1 MAMGIDQEIQR
12 RMDAYRGNPQGLQ
25 QRYQMSQQL
34 LDLLALQKLK
44 AEKDAMARQ
53 MQAQM
58 QQVPQTIAQQMEQE
72 MLGRTKQEMVQQVG
86 GVMQQQ
92 NRQQQQAMQNM
103 AKAAARPRPTQMG
116 IGALAP
122 QTAQPAPRMAGGG
135 IVAFAQGGMND
146 PMARLDAQLEA
157 LKSELKSLGPYSTF
171 GVTPPGSEEKYA
183 RIEEL
188 ENQILDL
195 ERRRPLLERMIAGE
209 PLPPTRTGLSLQ
221 GSARGKREE
230 DVAALQELLTPVA
243 ATTAATPAASAPAPQ
258 GAPAPAPAAKKQ
270 IEDMGG
276 AGIML
281 PGQKLDQ
288 PAPKPEKE
296 VAAVESANVAAP
308 QIGIGSLGE
317 TSAMPNRDKIVEA
330 LGSLRSQTP
339 EAARTATATAFEN
352 AANRTGIAEMYQD
365 ILGRLKASDA
375 RQMDP
380 KKLAQEEFRAFLRGA
395 AGKST
400 FGLAGAGG
408 GAAAAD
414 VRRQQQIAEDA
425 RLMRELGLTKEAMLA
440 ESEIGAKGFQEGMR
454 AFEQA
459 AEDRRSAIDATITL
473 SESDRRAYDAASDR
487 KVQTAIAQG
496 KLDSEALGR
505 QLDQSMEL
513 LRFYSDERQRGV
525 ENRDALQKVAS
536 EQLQKI
542 KEIENTIR
550 DTVYTD
556 MAFQIQAAE
565 AAAARDPSDATLAEE
580 VAALKQERA
589 RQVAAA
595 MSGLGDNLGRSGVD
609 LNALRDRWMTIMSQ
623 AFPMPAQR
631 GQSSGMGGKDITTIT
646 ADDIVSGMQL
656 GE

>member
-12 RMDAYRGNPQGLQ
+12 RMDAYRGNPQALQ

-135 IVAFAQGGMND
+135 IVAFQEGGSTD
-146 PMARLDAQLEA
+146 RAALEA
-157 LKSELKSLGPYSTF
+157 RKEELLKRLRYRRNDREA
-171 GVTPPGSEEKYA
+171 SEELL
-183 RIEEL
+183 RI
-188 ENQILDL
+188 NK
-195 ERRRPLLERMIAGE
+195 LLEPGTIGGAYRQLGGI
-209 PLPPTRTGLSLQ
+209 PDPT
-221 GSARGKREE
+221 
-230 DVAALQELLTPVA
+230 P
-243 ATTAATPAASAPAPQ
+243 TAAPAPQ
-258 GAPAPAPAAKKQ
+258 GLPAPTPAAAPAPQAAPAPAAKKQ

-276 AGIML
+276 TGIML

-296 VAAVESANVAAP
+296 VAAVEGAEVAAP

>member
-116 IGALAP
+116 IGTLAP
-122 QTAQPAPRMAGGG
+122 QTAQPARRMAGGG
-135 IVAFAQGGMND
+135 IVAFQEGG
-146 PMARLDAQLEA
+146 
-157 LKSELKSLGPYSTF
+157 STD
-171 GVTPPGSEEKYA
+171 
-183 RIEEL
+183 R
-188 ENQILDL
+188 
-195 ERRRPLLERMIAGE
+195 
-209 PLPPTRTGLSLQ
+209 
-221 GSARGKREE
+221 
-230 DVAALQELLTPVA
+230 AALQARRAELRKLLSSRVYGGADPALIQELKEVEDQLSTITSGTVGGAYRQLGAIPA
-243 ATTAATPAASAPAPQ
+243 PTPAAAPAP
-258 GAPAPAPAAKKQ
+258 APAPAPAAKKQ

-296 VAAVESANVAAP
+296 VAAVEGAEVAAP
-308 QIGIGSLGE
+308 KIDIGTLGA
-317 TSAMPNRDKIVEA
+317 TSTMPNRDKIVEA

-339 EAARTATATAFEN
+339 EAARTATATAFET
-352 AANRTGIAEMYQD
+352 AANRTGIAGMYQD

-525 ENRDALQKVAS
+525 ENRDALQRVAS

-623 AFPMPAQR
+623 AFPMPRQ
-631 GQSSGMGGKDITTIT
+631 GGSSSGMSGKDITTIT